1 MKKLFFKLSMLLF
14 MLSLSINAAWADFST
29 KPYYVAQLTA
39 SASSTG
45 GGKVYLDA
53 GQNGDNYEPQDED
66 FVDSDTRTKGLALSM
81 QGMDRMRVAFTTWQK
96 ADDGY
101 YFVGWSYAD
110 NGFDLGMRK
119 PEEAEQDNFS
129 DLYDVGTEK
138 STYETVDPENED
150 SDPVKDENGNVV
162 YVEDK
167 YFPAVYTLYATFE
180 PIRIAGFEIGGSNT
194 ITDGTSCT
202 QTVTFDFVG
211 EDIDADDFESLAI
224 TSSTGGG
231 AWTNASG
238 EALSI
243 SDLDISGETAKVEVK
258 FTAPNTNIAEY
269 TANLRLTTQANITMN
284 VLLGARII
292 EDGVEAIRLNK
303 SKVQYDGEDGS
314 GTLESML
321 TKAVTGDIIKLN
333 GNYSDAVEINKN
345 ITFDLN
351 GYELSNTLTVSGGN
365 VTVAFSNYG
374 GSATSLTVNGGK
386 AILNGGTFGT
396 LTIGASGTVEQ
407 NGATIDGTAENNGSL
422 TTLDGYF
429 QDGLTSAGT
438 LIVNGG
444 VFEGEIAINIT
455 GGSAQIKKGSIYGTL
470 YGVQTDDGSTTIEK
484 LAEIGGYIKALY
496 GNGDTLTVNNGKFVD
511 PENLKDGSITF
522 YAGYFQTNNSEED
535 EVLGKHV
542 WRNTSGAEFR
552 EGYEFFVGSAESAKA
567 AGVSVCHIG
576 GTSYAALEDALAYA
590 NTTSD
595 KVIIIMDNDYTMP
608 AGYYTLPDNAVLIIP
623 KNNDQGNETKTVE
636 RAIYSETPGY
646 EVDYVTPTKF
656 RCLTLSE
663 GVNLDVHGTIEV
675 SGTQFSSH
683 HAYTSAVY
691 GPYGQLQMNKG
702 SKITLQDGSELRA
715 WGYVTGDL
723 ENQDAQHNVP
733 MGEIDARRGA
743 MVREQ
748 FQMGDWKGARFSGM
762 GLLEGN
768 PVFPLNTYFIQNIEV
783 PVKYHPGAVLSTAA
797 GVTAAEEEWGG
808 MASTVSGILGTANIS
823 MSANDIKVIGVT
835 EGEPAMFLMDAA
847 ADAENTWVR
856 KWYDASKDQQVY
868 EINSGAHIGNLII
881 PLVSSPLFTQ
891 QNFLPLPE
899 DLTMNSGQ
907 YFLPITNNFKLHLLS
922 GIMDF
927 TQSTELLPGAE
938 VEIDKESRVYI
949 TPTENV
955 NSGAL
960 FVYDADDW
968 GNYAGAAP
976 ARKVKY
982 APSFDDGENYGV
994 PSTRG
999 ITQGELKDA
1008 TVLVHGTFEITEGG
1022 YVYTSEHGANII
1034 SKNEDAGTFAFFAD
1048 NTIDNQTV
1056 SQVSG
1061 ATGGGQVDQTFYP
1074 AKLKNRVADPAFA
1087 ETSGIESGHT
1097 LMYLNDKWIGDEQ
1110 ILIYLDCYTAEFD
1123 QQKYAQAQGGTGT
1136 YEDAVE
1142 KIYIK
1147 PQEYV
1152 EIAYSSLTI
1161 TEDENIL
1168 SIDIEGNPN
1177 HTFSDAAGAGR
1188 LFIQV
1193 GDNLTCQWWEVEAK
1207 DNYYHCIHPDNDTY
1221 YEWNESESQWEEVRF
1236 EITWLD
1242 WDGSPILDANDD
1254 PIVYEVPYGTQAEWL
1269 STNPTRE
1276 PSDDY
1281 TYDFTGW
1288 SPALGKVTSDV
1299 TYMATYEEKQIKY
1312 TIVFVNDGG
1321 VEIERHLLARDEV
1334 PVCENAP
1341 TRTGYILQWSPND
1354 PAPVTGDETYTATWL
1369 PEPPTTYTITFKNYD
1384 GSQLE
1389 QKEVNADE
1397 TPEYTGEE
1405 FSKPETDEYSYTF
1418 SGWKPAIAPA
1428 SSNATYVAQFVEE
1441 PRQYEVNFYQEDKE
1455 TLIETQSIPYGG
1467 MPVIPD
1473 YTKQN
1478 TAQYTYSI
1486 QWKNM
1491 DGDDNIQ
1498 PVIEDVDYYADT
1510 TSTTN
1515 KYNVKL
1521 ISNPSGACTLIGN
1534 GIYEYDE
1541 AEDAVTITITPNDGY
1556 EFTSWSDGVAIGE
1569 PDEGVY
1575 TRQMPITG
1583 DINLVANFSV
1593 SDPDYTIHW
1602 WNEDGSAE
1610 LVEAVD
1616 QKANTNTIYP
1626 GATPTKDATA
1636 QYTYTFDGWSTSV
1649 GGDRAYKNNMTPVA
1663 TENAN
1668 YYAHFAA
1675 TVNTYEVT
1683 LTAAPVSAA
1692 TFSGLGTYLYNEN
1705 ANAVTLTVIPNAGYT
1720 FTGWSD
1726 GQEGTNLV
1734 RQMAITGDIN
1744 LVANFTVNEPD
1755 YTITWMSE
1763 DGSQTL
1769 AEVGYKYKTPSTYT
1783 GETPTKDAN
1792 EDYIYTFDGWTSEAD
1807 GAGTYYANGATPKVM
1822 ANATYFAHFA
1832 ATPIYTITWLD
1843 GDDNTLHT
1851 DVLAY
1856 GAMPSYDGETPTKS
1870 ATAEYTYTF
1879 NGSWSPSIVV
1889 VNGDATYTA
1898 QFDATPIY
1906 TITWL
1911 DGDGNTLHTDV
1922 LAYGAMPSYDG
1933 ETPTKSPSALYI
1945 YTFNGTWS
1953 PSIVPVNGDATYTAQ
1968 FDEAPNPAADLE
1980 IGVGESE
1987 DLNDEVIERTNLV
2000 ITSNGIDA
2008 SGQLLGAE
2016 NLTITGEA
2024 IFRLEQDF
2032 ADATWYAVAVPWTVD
2047 PATGIYNVAGTHLPT
2062 GNVYVIEFNASAYA
2076 SANRQ
2081 TGRTDYWK
2089 FLDVTGNDMLP
2100 GKLYMVYLSSG
2111 TTALEFHKKAD
2122 ASIWTTSTSV
2132 EPASGSVTNQEN
2144 WNAIA
2149 NPALYHANMETG
2161 AADGDVLKYNG
2172 NDSYVVASSDNMVVG
2187 QPIFAQ
2193 VSTASTVAAEPVG
2206 GGAGMPAYRRAP
2218 QESTADNRFVV
2229 ELTHN
2234 GNLADR
2240 LIVQTADEKVNE
2252 YVIGKDLAKMSVSTK
2267 VAQMWMNRYD
2277 AKLCKNTVEMTGD
2290 HADYS
2295 LGISA
2300 PVAGEY
2306 VLTAAQQRG
2315 DKVLYLTHNGQAI
2328 WNLSESDFVLSLEQ
2342 GAANEYG
2349 LRVSTRAPQ
2358 TTTGVDEAV
2367 VDAQGQTCKVLIED
2381 KVFIIRGD
2389 KAYSIDGQ
2397 LVK

>member
-1 MKKLFFKLSMLLF
+1 MRKLILKLSMLLF
-14 MLSLSINAAWADFST
+14 VLAMSVNAAWGASMLDQ
-29 KPYYVAQLTA
+29 KPYYVAQMTA
-39 SASSTG
+39 STSSTG

-81 QGMDRMRVAFTTWQK
+81 QGMNQMRVAFTTWQK

-110 NGFDLGMRK
+110 NGFDLGMSK
-119 PEEAEQDNFS
+119 PVDAEENIFS
-129 DLYDVGTEK
+129 DLYDVGTKK
-138 STYETVDPENED
+138 STYEEQDGNPKRD
-150 SDPVKDENGNVV
+150 ANGNVI
-162 YVEDK
+162 YVEDE

-180 PIRIAGFEIGGSNT
+180 PIRIAGFEIDGSNT
-194 ITDGTSCT
+194 ITEGTSCT
-202 QTVTFDFVG
+202 QTVTFELVG
-211 EDIDADDFESLAI
+211 EDIDEDDFESLAI
-224 TSSTGGG
+224 ISSTGGT
-231 AWTNASG
+231 WTNASD
-238 EALSI
+238 ETLSI
-243 SDLDISGETAKVEVK
+243 SDLGIIDETATVEVK
-258 FTAPNTNIAEY
+258 FTAPSDDVAEY
-269 TANLRLTTQANITMN
+269 TANLQLETKAGITMN

-292 EDGVEAIRLNK
+292 EEGVEAIRLNK
-303 SKVQYDGEDGS
+303 SKVQYEGEEGS
-314 GTLESML
+314 GTLESLL

-333 GNYSDAVEINKN
+333 GDYSDAVSINKN

-365 VTVAFSNYG
+365 VTVAYSMYG
-374 GSATSLTVNGGK
+374 GEADALEVNGGK

-407 NGATIDGTAENNGSL
+407 NGATITAAENNGSL

-429 QDGLTSAGT
+429 SDGLTSAGT

-444 VFEGEIAINIT
+444 FFEGEMAINVT
-455 GGSAQIKKGSIYGTL
+455 GGTAQIKKGIIYGSL
-470 YGVQTDDGSTTIEK
+470 YGVQTNGGSTTIEK
-484 LAEIGGYIKALY
+484 LAEIDGGTKAL
-496 GNGDTLTVNNGKFVD
+496 NGAGGSLTINNGKFAD
-511 PENLKDGSITF
+511 PENLNGGSITF
-522 YAGYFQTNNSEED
+522 NAGYFQTNTSGAT

-552 EGYEFFVGSAESAKA
+552 EGYEFFVGAADAAKA

-576 GTSYAALEDALAYA
+576 GTSYSALEDALAYA
-590 NTTSD
+590 NNTSD
-595 KVIIIMDNDYTMP
+595 NVIIIMDNDYTLP

-623 KNNDQGNETKTVE
+623 KDNEQGNENKTVE
-636 RAIYSETPGY
+636 RAIYSTTPGY
-646 EVDYVTPTKF
+646 EVEYETPTKF

-663 GVNLDVHGTIEV
+663 GVNWDVHGTIEV
-675 SGTQFSSH
+675 SGTQYSSH
-683 HAYTSAVY
+683 EAYSSAVY

-715 WGYVTGDL
+715 WGYVTGDID
-723 ENQDAQHNVP
+723 NQDAQHHVP
-733 MGEIDARRGA
+733 MGEIDARRGST
-743 MVREQ
+743 VREQ

-762 GLLEGN
+762 GLLENN

-797 GVTAAEEEWGG
+797 GVTAADSEWGSQ
-808 MASTVSGILGTANIS
+808 AETVIDNLGTANIS

-835 EGEPAMFLMDAA
+835 EGEPAMFLMDAM

-881 PLVSSPLFTQ
+881 PLVSSPFFVDFNLGG
-891 QNFLPLPE
+891 NYMPE

-960 FVYDADDW
+960 FVYDAEDW
-968 GNYAGAAP
+968 GNYAGAVP

-982 APSFDDGENYGV
+982 APAFDGE

-999 ITQGELKDA
+999 IELEDLEDA
-1008 TVLVHGTFEITEGG
+1008 TILVHGTFEIAEDG

-1034 SKNEDAGTFAFFAD
+1034 STNEDAGTFAFFAN
-1048 NTIDNQTV
+1048 NTTETMTV

-1061 ATGGGQVDQTFYP
+1061 ANGSGQVNQTFYP
-1074 AKLKNRVADPAFA
+1074 AKLRNGDDTFA
-1087 ETSGIESGHT
+1087 ETSGIENGHT
-1097 LMYLNDKWIGDEQ
+1097 LMYLNNKWIGDEQ
-1110 ILIYLDCYTAEFD
+1110 LLIYLDCFTAEFD
-1123 QQKYAQAQGGTGT
+1123 QQKYAQAQSGTIT
-1136 YEDAVE
+1136 YAEAVE

-1152 EIAYSSLTI
+1152 EIAYSSLAI
-1161 TEDENIL
+1161 TEDESIL
-1168 SIDIEGNPN
+1168 SIAIEGNPN

-1207 DNYYHCIHPDNDTY
+1207 DNYYHCIHPENDTY
-1221 YEWNESESQWEEVRF
+1221 YEWDNVRNEWKEKKF
-1236 EITWLD
+1236 TITWKD
-1242 WDGSPILDANDD
+1242 WDGSTITT
-1254 PIVYEVPYGTQAEWL
+1254 YSVPYGTQAEWL

-1276 PSDDY
+1276 PSMDY

-1334 PVCENAP
+1334 PVCENVP

-1354 PAPVTGDETYTATWL
+1354 PAPVTGDQTYTATWL
-1369 PEPPTTYTITFKNYD
+1369 PEPPATYTITFKNYD
-1384 GSQLE
+1384 GTVLKKKSDAL
-1389 QKEVNADE
+1389 ADAVFVVEAE
-1397 TPEYTGEE
+1397 TMPSDADVADPTKAAT
-1405 FSKPETDEYSYTF
+1405 SEYSYTF

-1441 PRQYEVNFYQEDKE
+1441 PRQYEVKFYQEDKE

-1467 MPVIPD
+1467 VPVIPD

-1486 QWKNM
+1486 QWKNIAN
-1491 DGDDNIQ
+1491 DANIQ
-1498 PVIEDVDYYADT
+1498 SVTSNANYYAAVT
-1510 TSTTN
+1510 TTTN

-1534 GIYEYDE
+1534 GIYDYNE
-1541 AEDAVTITITPNDGY
+1541 AEDAITISVTNIAADHT
-1556 EFTSWSDGVAIGE
+1556 FTGWSDGNTNASR
-1569 PDEGVY
+1569 
-1575 TRQMPITG
+1575 TMPVTG

-1593 SDPDYTIHW
+1593 SDPNYTIHW
-1602 WNEDGSAE
+1602 WNEDGSEE
-1610 LVEAVD
+1610 LVPAVG

-1626 GATPTKDATA
+1626 GAMPTKPATA
-1636 QYTYTFDGWSTSV
+1636 QYTYTFDGWATEANGERV
-1649 GGDRAYKNNMTPVA
+1649 YKNNMTPAA
-1663 TENAN
+1663 TADAN
-1668 YYAHFAA
+1668 YYAHFEA

-1683 LTAAPVSAA
+1683 LTAAPVGAA
-1692 TFSGLGTYLYNEN
+1692 TFSGLGIYPYNEDEE
-1705 ANAVTLTVIPNAGYT
+1705 AVTLTVIPNAGYT
-1720 FTGWSD
+1720 FAGWSD

-1734 RQMAITGDIN
+1734 RQMAITDNIN

-1755 YTITWMSE
+1755 YTITWKSE
-1763 DGSQTL
+1763 DGTQTL

-1783 GETPTKDAN
+1783 GETPTKAATA
-1792 EDYIYTFDGWTSEAD
+1792 EYSYTFDGWTSEAE

-1822 ANATYFAHFA
+1822 ADATYFAHFA
-1832 ATPIYTITWLD
+1832 
-1843 GDDNTLHT
+1843 
-1851 DVLAY
+1851 
-1856 GAMPSYDGETPTKS
+1856 E
-1870 ATAEYTYTF
+1870 
-1879 NGSWSPSIVV
+1879 
-1889 VNGDATYTA
+1889 
-1898 QFDATPIY
+1898 
-1906 TITWL
+1906 
-1911 DGDGNTLHTDV
+1911 
-1922 LAYGAMPSYDG
+1922 
-1933 ETPTKSPSALYI
+1933 
-1945 YTFNGTWS
+1945 
-1953 PSIVPVNGDATYTAQ
+1953 VPVVPT
-1968 FDEAPNPAADLE
+1968 EEDLE

-1987 DLNDEVIERTNLV
+1987 DLDDEVVERTNLI
-2000 ITSNGIDA
+2000 ITSNGTA

-2024 IFRLEQDF
+2024 IFRLEQSF
-2032 ADATWYAVAVPWTVD
+2032 AAATWYAVAVPWTVD
-2047 PATGIYNVAGTHLPT
+2047 PATGIYNAAGVHLPT
-2062 GNVYVIEFNASAYA
+2062 GNVYVIEFDASVYA
-2076 SANRQ
+2076 SADRQ
-2081 TGRTDYWK
+2081 SGRSDYWK
-2089 FLDVTGNDMLP
+2089 FLDVTGNDMEP
-2100 GKLYMVYLSSG
+2100 GKLYMVYLAAG
-2111 TTALEFHKKAD
+2111 TDALEFHKKAG

-2132 EPASGSVTNQEN
+2132 STASGSEALQEN

-2149 NPALYHANMETG
+2149 NPALYYADMTIANTY
-2161 AADGDVLKYNG
+2161 GDVLKYNG
-2172 NDSYVVASSDNMVVG
+2172 NDAYVVASSTNMVVG

-2193 VSTASTVAAEPVG
+2193 VTAASTVDATPVSG
-2206 GGAGMPAYRRAP
+2206 GSPAPAYRLAQ
-2218 QESTADNRFVV
+2218 QETTADNRFVV

-2240 LIVQTADEKVNE
+2240 MIVQTAEEKANE
-2252 YVIGKDLAKMSVSTK
+2252 YVIGMDLAKMSVSTK
-2267 VAQMWMNRYD
+2267 VAQMWMSRYD

-2290 HADYS
+2290 HVDYP
-2295 LGISA
+2295 LAISA

-2306 VLTAAQQRG
+2306 ILTATQQRG
-2315 DKVLYLTHNGQAI
+2315 NEELYLTHNGEAI
-2328 WNLSESDFVLSLEQ
+2328 WNLSERDYVLMLEN
-2342 GAANEYG
+2342 GTDANYG
-2349 LRVSTRAPQ
+2349 LRICLKAPQ
-2358 TTTGVDEAV
+2358 VTTGMDEAI
-2367 VDAQGQTCKVLIED
+2367 VDAQGETRKVLIND
-2381 KVFIIRGD
+2381 QVFIIRGD
-2389 KAYSIDGQ
+2389 KVYSVDGQ

>member
-1 MKKLFFKLSMLLF
+1 MCMKKLVVRFLMLLF
-14 MLSLSINAAWADFST
+14 VLGMSTNVAWGAGMMNQ
-29 KPYYVAQLTA
+29 KPYYVAQMTA
-39 SASSTG
+39 STSSTG

-53 GQNGDNYEPQDED
+53 GQNGESYVPEDED
-66 FVDSDTRTKGLALSM
+66 FVESVTRTRGLALSM

-96 ADDGY
+96 ADEGY

-110 NGFDLGMRK
+110 NGFDLGIRK
-119 PEEAEQDNFS
+119 PEDAPEDNFS

-138 STYETVDPENED
+138 STYETVDPGDEN
-150 SDPVKDENGNVV
+150 SDPATDDDGNVI
-162 YVEDK
+162 YVEDE

-180 PIRIAGFEIGGSNT
+180 PIRIVGFEIDGSNT

-202 QTVTFDFVG
+202 QTVTFELNG
-211 EDIDADDFESLAI
+211 EDIDDDDFESLEI
-224 TSSTGGG
+224 TSSTGGT
-231 AWTNASG
+231 WTNASG

-243 SDLDISGETAKVEVK
+243 SDDLDISGETATVTVK
-258 FTAPNTNIAEY
+258 FTAPNTNVAEY
-269 TANLRLTTQANITMN
+269 TANLRLTTKAGITMN

-303 SKVQYDGEDGS
+303 SKVQYEGEEGS
-314 GTLESML
+314 GTLESLL

-333 GNYSDAVEINKN
+333 GDYSDAVSINNN

-351 GYELSNTLTVSGGN
+351 GYVLGNTLTVAGGKVTIAYSPYGGEANALN
-365 VTVAFSNYG
+365 VT
-374 GSATSLTVNGGK
+374 GGK
-386 AILNGGTFGT
+386 AILNGGTFGS
-396 LTIGASGTVEQ
+396 LVIGASGTVEQ

-438 LIVNGG
+438 LIANGG
-444 VFEGEIAINIT
+444 VFEGEIAINVT
-455 GGSAQIKKGSIYGTL
+455 DGSAQIKKGIVYGSL
-470 YGVQTDDGSTTIEK
+470 YGVQTKGGATTIEK
-484 LAEIGGYIKALY
+484 LAEIVGETKALNVEA
-496 GNGDTLTVNNGKFVD
+496 GSLTVNNGKFND
-511 PENLKDGSITF
+511 AENLLVDNPAGEFTF
-522 YAGYFQTNNSEED
+522 NAAYFQTNNSEED
-535 EVLGKHV
+535 EVLGKQV

-552 EGYEFFVGSAESAKA
+552 EGYEFFAGDANAAKA

-576 GTSYAALEDALAYA
+576 GTSYSALEDALAYA

-646 EVDYVTPTKF
+646 EVSYVSPTKF

-675 SGTQFSSH
+675 SGSQFSSH

-691 GPYGQLQMNKG
+691 GPYGQLQLNRG
-702 SKITLQDGSELRA
+702 SKITLQNGSELRA
-715 WGYVTGDL
+715 WGYVTGDI
-723 ENQDAQHNVP
+723 EHQDAKHNVP

-743 MVREQ
+743 TVREQ
-748 FQMGDWKGARFSGM
+748 FQMGDWKGAAFSGM
-762 GLLEGN
+762 GLLQGN

-797 GVTAAEEEWGG
+797 GVTAAESEWGG

-823 MSANDIKVIGVT
+823 MSANDIKIIGVT
-835 EGEPAMFLMDAA
+835 EGDPAMFLMDAA

-881 PLVSSPLFTQ
+881 PLVSSPFFSQFSLGG
-891 QNFLPLPE
+891 NEMPE

-949 TPTENV
+949 TPTEGV

-960 FVYDADDW
+960 FVYDAEDW
-968 GNYAGAAP
+968 GNYAGGVP

-982 APSFDDGENYGV
+982 APAFDDGENNGV

-999 ITQGELKDA
+999 ITMEDLEDA
-1008 TVLVHGTFEITEGG
+1008 TILVHGTFEITEDG

-1034 SKNEDAGTFAFFAD
+1034 STNEDAGTFAFFAN
-1048 NTIDNQTV
+1048 NTTDYQTV

-1061 ATGGGQVDQTFYP
+1061 ATGGGQIDQTFYP

-1123 QQKYAQAQGGTGT
+1123 QQKYAQAQGGTIT
-1136 YEDAVE
+1136 YAEAVE

-1161 TEDENIL
+1161 TENESALLIT
-1168 SIDIEGNPN
+1168 IEGNPN

-1193 GDNLTCQWWEVEAK
+1193 GDNLTCQWWEVETK

-1221 YEWNESESQWEEVRF
+1221 YEWDNVRSEWKEVRF

-1242 WDGSPILDANDD
+1242 WDGSPILDAEDN
-1254 PIVYEVPYGTQAEWL
+1254 PVVYEVPYGTQAEWL

-1299 TYMATYEEKQIKY
+1299 TYMASYEEKQIKY

-1369 PEPPTTYTITFKNYD
+1369 PEPPETYTITFKNYD
-1384 GSQLE
+1384 GSPLE
-1389 QKEVNADE
+1389 QKVVNADV

-1405 FSKPETDEYSYTF
+1405 FSKPETDEYTYTF
-1418 SGWKPAIAPA
+1418 SGWKPALAPA

-1441 PRQYEVNFYQEDKE
+1441 PRQYEVKFYQEDKT

-1486 QWKNM
+1486 QWKNV

-1498 PVIEDVDYYADT
+1498 PVIEDVDYYADVT
-1510 TSTTN
+1510 TTTN

-1534 GIYEYDE
+1534 GIYEYNA
-1541 AEDAVTITITPNDGY
+1541 AEDAITISVTNVAENHSFAG
-1556 EFTSWSDGVAIGE
+1556 WSDGNTNASR
-1569 PDEGVY
+1569 
-1575 TRQMPITG
+1575 TMPITG
-1583 DINLVANFSV
+1583 DINLVANFTV
-1593 SDPDYTIHW
+1593 TDPDYEIHW
-1602 WNEDGSAE
+1602 WSEDGSAE
-1610 LVEAVD
+1610 LVEAVG

-1626 GATPTKDATA
+1626 GATPAKQATA
-1636 QYTYTFDGWSTSV
+1636 QYTYTFDGWATEAN
-1649 GGDRAYKNNMTPVA
+1649 GERAYKNNMTPKA
-1663 TENAN
+1663 TDDAD
-1668 YYAHFAA
+1668 YYAHFEA

-1683 LTAAPVSAA
+1683 LTAAPAGAA
-1692 TFSGLGTYLYNEN
+1692 TFSGLGEYLYNESED
-1705 ANAVTLTVIPNAGYT
+1705 AVTLTVIPNAGYT

-1734 RQMAITGDIN
+1734 RQMPITGDIN

-1755 YTITWMSE
+1755 YTITWKSE
-1763 DGSQTL
+1763 DGTQTL
-1769 AEVGYKYKTPSTYT
+1769 AEVGYKYKTQSTYT
-1783 GETPTKDAN
+1783 GETPTKDATA
-1792 EDYIYTFDGWTSEAD
+1792 EYSYTFDGWTSEAN
-1807 GAGTYYANGATPKVM
+1807 GAGIYYANGATPKVM
-1822 ANATYFAHFA
+1822 ADATYFAHFE
-1832 ATPIYTITWLD
+1832 TTTKTYIITWKRDD
-1843 GDDNTLHT
+1843 GTLIENTEEE
-1851 DVLAY
+1851 Y
-1856 GAMPSYDGETPTKS
+1856 GAELSPADPTKPE
-1870 ATAEYTYTF
+1870 TEEYTYEFSHWTPELA
-1879 NGSWSPSIVV
+1879 NVTGVAI
-1889 VNGDATYTA
+1889 YTA
-1898 QFDATPIY
+1898 
-1906 TITWL
+1906 
-1911 DGDGNTLHTDV
+1911 V
-1922 LAYGAMPSYDG
+1922 
-1933 ETPTKSPSALYI
+1933 
-1945 YTFNGTWS
+1945 FNAIPKVS
-1953 PSIVPVNGDATYTAQ
+1953 N
-1968 FDEAPNPAADLE
+1968 LE
-1980 IGVGESE
+1980 IGINDSE

-2008 SGQLLGAE
+2008 SGELLGAE
-2016 NLTITGEA
+2016 NLTITGDA
-2024 IFRLEQDF
+2024 IFRMEKDF
-2032 ADATWYAVAVPWTVD
+2032 AAQTWYAVAVPWTVALD
-2047 PATGIYNVAGTHLPT
+2047 GIRDNSGNAFATND
-2062 GNVYVIEFNASAYA
+2062 VYVLEFDAEAYA
-2076 SANRQ
+2076 SANRAD
-2081 TGRTDYWK
+2081 GRNDYWH
-2089 FLDVTGNDMLP
+2089 FLDQSGNDMQP
-2100 GKLYMVYLSSG
+2100 GQLYMIWFRNAQNAV
-2111 TTALEFHKKAD
+2111 EFHK
-2122 ASIWTTSTSV
+2122 TSGDLWNTETSV
-2132 EPASGSVTNQEN
+2132 TTTAGEGSQAN
-2144 WNAIA
+2144 WNGIA
-2149 NPALYHANMETG
+2149 NPALYHANLSTG
-2161 AADGDVLKYNG
+2161 ATDVLKYNG
-2172 NDSYVVASSDNMVVG
+2172 NDAYVIGTTTNMIVGEPVFVQVASPKSDVEAV
-2187 QPIFAQ
+2187 
-2193 VSTASTVAAEPVG
+2193 PVG
-2206 GGAGMPAYRRAP
+2206 GSSSAPYRSVLPTAT
-2218 QESTADNRFVV
+2218 EADNRFVV
-2229 ELTHN
+2229 ELTGN
-2234 GNLADR
+2234 GKLNDR
-2240 LIVQTADEKVNE
+2240 MIVQTAEEKPDT
-2252 YVIGKDLAKMSVSTK
+2252 YVIGQDLAKMGLSALN
-2267 VAQMWMNRYD
+2267 AQMWINRYE

-2290 HADYS
+2290 HADYPLS
-2295 LGISA
+2295 ISA
-2300 PVAGEY
+2300 PAAGEY
-2306 VLTAAQQRG
+2306 TIHLTQHTSGSDYA
-2315 DKVLYLTHNGQAI
+2315 LYLTYNGEAI
-2328 WNLSESDFVLSLEQ
+2328 WNLSE
-2342 GAANEYG
+2342 GAYTLTLNKGTDANYG
-2349 LRVSTRAPQ
+2349 LRISARKTP
-2358 TTTGVDEAV
+2358 TGMDEAL
-2367 VDAQGQTCKVLIED
+2367 VDAQGDTRKVLID
-2381 KVFIIRGD
+2381 NQVFIIRGD
-2389 KAYSIDGQ
+2389 KVYNIDG
-2397 LVK
+2397 KMAK

>member
-1 MKKLFFKLSMLLF
+1 MMKKLFIKFLMLLF
-14 MLSLSINAAWADFST
+14 VLGMSTNAAWANFDANPF
-29 KPYYVAQLTA
+29 YVAQLTA
-39 SASSTG
+39 STSSTG

-53 GQNGDNYEPQDED
+53 GQNLDEGGNPITD
-66 FVDSDTRTKGLALSM
+66 YVPEEEEYVESVTRTRGLGLSM
-81 QGMDRMRVAFTTWQK
+81 QGMDRMKVAFTTWQK

-119 PEEAEQDNFS
+119 PEEASEDIFS

-138 STYETVDPENED
+138 STYELVDPENEN
-150 SDPVKDENGNVV
+150 SDPRKDEDGNVI
-162 YVEDK
+162 YVEDE

-180 PIRIAGFEIGGSNT
+180 PIRIAGFEIDGSNT

-202 QTVTFDFVG
+202 QTVTFELAG
-211 EDIDADDFESLAI
+211 EDIDPDDFESLAI

-243 SDLDISGETAKVEVK
+243 SDLDISGDAATVEVK

-292 EDGVEAIRLNK
+292 EEGVEAIRLNK

-333 GNYSDAVEINKN
+333 GDYSDAVEINKN

-351 GYELSNTLTVSGGN
+351 GYELSNTLTISGGN

-407 NGATIDGTAENNGSL
+407 NGATIDGTATNNGAL

-429 QDGLTSAGT
+429 SSGLTSAGT

-455 GGSAQIKKGSIYGTL
+455 DGSAQIKKGIIYGTL
-470 YGVQTDDGSTTIEK
+470 YGVQTDGGATTIEK
-484 LAEIGGYIKALY
+484 LAEVSGDTKALN
-496 GNGDTLTVNNGKFVD
+496 GNGGTLTVNNGKFVD

-522 YAGYFQTNNSEED
+522 YAGYFQTNNSGED

-576 GTSYAALEDALAYA
+576 GTSYSALEDALAYA

-595 KVIIIMDNDYTMP
+595 NVIIIMDNDYTMP
-608 AGYYTLPDNAVLIIP
+608 AGYYTLPENAVLIIP
-623 KNNDQGNETKTVE
+623 KDNAQGNENKTVE
-636 RAIYSETPGY
+636 RAIYLYDEDNPERNVLY
-646 EVDYVTPTKF
+646 ETPTKF

-675 SGTQFSSH
+675 SGTQYSSH
-683 HAYTSAVY
+683 EAFTSAVY

-715 WGYVTGDL
+715 WGYVTGDIAS
-723 ENQDAQHNVP
+723 QDAEHHVP

-743 MVREQ
+743 TVREQ
-748 FQMGDWKGARFSGM
+748 FQMGDWKGAAFSGM
-762 GLLEGN
+762 GLLQGN

-797 GVTAAEEEWGG
+797 GVTAAENEWGG
-808 MASTVSGILGTANIS
+808 YAQAVSGFLGTANIS

-835 EGEPAMFLMDAA
+835 EGDPAMFLMDAA

-881 PLVSSPLFTQ
+881 PLVSSPFFSQFSLGG
-891 QNFLPLPE
+891 NEMPE

-949 TPTENV
+949 TPTEGV

-960 FVYDADDW
+960 FVYDAEDW
-968 GNYAGAAP
+968 GNYAGGVP

-982 APSFDDGENYGV
+982 TPAFDDGENDGV

-999 ITQGELKDA
+999 ITMGDLEDA
-1008 TVLVHGTFEITEGG
+1008 TILVHGTFEIAEDG

-1048 NTIDNQTV
+1048 NTTENQTV

-1061 ATGGGQVDQTFYP
+1061 EKGGSPEGKTFYP
-1074 AKLKNRVADPAFA
+1074 AKLRNGDDSFV
-1087 ETSGIESGHT
+1087 ETSGVKNMQT
-1097 LMYLNDKWIGDEQ
+1097 LIYLNDKWIGDEQ
-1110 ILIYLDCYTAEFD
+1110 LLLYLDCFTAEAD
-1123 QQKYAQAQGGTGT
+1123 AQKYYQGE
-1136 YEDAVE
+1136 YQDAIE

-1152 EIAYSSLTI
+1152 EIAYTSFTVTGDANALSL
-1161 TEDENIL
+1161 
-1168 SIDIEGNPN
+1168 SVVGNPN

-1242 WDGSPILDANDD
+1242 WDGSPILDAKDN
-1254 PIVYEVPYGTQAEWL
+1254 PVVYEVPYGTQVEWL

-1299 TYMATYEEKQIKY
+1299 TYMASYEEKQIKY

-1354 PAPVTGDETYTATWL
+1354 PAPVTGDQTYTATWL
-1369 PEPPTTYTITFKNYD
+1369 PEPPETYTITFMNYD

-1389 QKEVNADE
+1389 QKVVNADE

-1441 PRQYEVNFYQEDKE
+1441 PRQYEVNFYQEDKT
-1455 TLIETQSIPYGG
+1455 TLIETQSISYGG

-1486 QWKNM
+1486 QWKNV

-1498 PVIEDVDYYADT
+1498 PVIEDVDYYADVT
-1510 TSTTN
+1510 TTTN

-1534 GIYEYDE
+1534 GIYEYGTE
-1541 AEDAVTITITPNDGY
+1541 VTLAVDTVANY
-1556 EFTSWSDGVAIGE
+1556 EFTGWSDGAQKGTHSENRYSRSIIVTSDTTI
-1569 PDEGVY
+1569 
-1575 TRQMPITG
+1575 
-1583 DINLVANFSV
+1583 VANFTYKGEGIK
-1593 SDPDYTIHW
+1593 YTIRW
-1602 WNEDGSAE
+1602 WNEDGTQP
-1610 LVEAVD
+1610 LVDPVV
-1616 QKANTNTIYP
+1616 QQPNTNTLYP
-1626 GATPTKDATA
+1626 GATPTKPATA
-1636 QYTYTFDGWSTSV
+1636 QYTYTFDGWATV
-1649 GGDRAYKNNMTPVA
+1649 AGGDRAYKNNMTPKA
-1663 TENAN
+1663 TADAN
-1668 YYAHFAA
+1668 YFAHFEA
-1675 TVNTYEVT
+1675 TVNNYEVT
-1683 LTAAPVSAA
+1683 LTAAPASAA
-1692 TFSGLGTYLYNEN
+1692 TFSGLGVYPYNES
-1705 ANAVTLTVIPNAGYT
+1705 ADAVTLTVIPNAGYT

-1734 RQMAITGDIN
+1734 RQMPITGDIN

-1763 DGSQTL
+1763 DGTQTL
-1769 AEVGYKYKTPSTYT
+1769 AEVGYKYKTQSTYT

-1792 EDYIYTFDGWTSEAD
+1792 EDYIYTFDGWTSEAN

-1822 ANATYFAHFA
+1822 ADATYFAHFA

-1898 QFDATPIY
+1898 QFDAIP
-1906 TITWL
+1906 
-1911 DGDGNTLHTDV
+1911 V
-1922 LAYGAMPSYDG
+1922 
-1933 ETPTKSPSALYI
+1933 
-1945 YTFNGTWS
+1945 
-1953 PSIVPVNGDATYTAQ
+1953 IVN
-1968 FDEAPNPAADLE
+1968 LE
-1980 IGVGESE
+1980 IGIGDIE
-1987 DLNDEVIERTNLV
+1987 DLDNEVVERTNLI

-2008 SGQLLGAE
+2008 SGELLGAE
-2016 NLTITGEA
+2016 NLTITGDA
-2024 IFRLEQDF
+2024 IFRLEQSF
-2032 ADATWYAVAVPWTVD
+2032 AAATWYAVAVPWVVE
-2047 PATGIYNVAGTHLPT
+2047 PSTGIYGESGRLALGSQI
-2062 GNVYVIEFNASAYA
+2062 YIIEFDGAAYA
-2076 SANRQ
+2076 SNGGADDTNLYWHFLHQ
-2081 TGRTDYWK
+2081 TG
-2089 FLDVTGNDMLP
+2089 VDMVP
-2100 GKLYMVYLSSG
+2100 GKLYMIYLASAQ
-2111 TTALEFHKKAD
+2111 TQLNFYKKAG
-2122 ASIWTTSTSV
+2122 AAILTTSLTVSTATSSID
-2132 EPASGSVTNQEN
+2132 EKYSN
-2144 WNAIA
+2144 WNAIS
-2149 NPALYHANMETG
+2149 NPALFHADLSTG
-2161 AADGDVLKYNG
+2161 VTKYQTYDNNDGQTYTVQDATTENLIVAKPIF
-2172 NDSYVVASSDNMVVG
+2172 VQVEASS
-2187 QPIFAQ
+2187 
-2193 VSTASTVAAEPVG
+2193 TVYATVPSG
-2206 GGAGMPAYRRAP
+2206 SSPAPYRRAS
-2218 QESTADNRFVV
+2218 QTENESKFVV
-2229 ELTHN
+2229 EISRN
-2234 GNLADR
+2234 DKMADR
-2240 LIVQTADEKVNE
+2240 LIVETADEKENK
-2252 YVIGKDLAKMSVSTK
+2252 YVIGQDLAKFGVSSK
-2267 VAQMWMNRYD
+2267 VAQMWVNRYD
-2277 AKLCKNTVEMTGD
+2277 AKLCANTVEMVND
-2290 HADYS
+2290 RADYPLS
-2295 LGISA
+2295 IFA
-2300 PVAGEY
+2300 PAAGEY
-2306 VLTAAQQRG
+2306 TLSAMQKSG
-2315 DKVLYLTHNGQAI
+2315 DAELYLTYNGQAI
-2328 WNLSESDFVLSLEQ
+2328 WNLSD
-2342 GAANEYG
+2342 GAYTLNLDKGTVSNYG
-2349 LRVSTRAPQ
+2349 LRVSASAPQ
-2358 TTTGVDEAV
+2358 NPTGVDEAI
-2367 VDAQGQTCKVLIED
+2367 VDAQGDTRKVLIGNQ
-2381 KVFIIRGD
+2381 VFIIRGD
-2389 KAYSIDGQ
+2389 KVYSVDGR

>member
-1 MKKLFFKLSMLLF
+1 MCMKKFVVRFLMLLF
-14 MLSLSINAAWADFST
+14 VLGMSTNVAWGAGMMNQ
-29 KPYYVAQLTA
+29 KPYYVAQMTA
-39 SASSTG
+39 STSSTG

-53 GQNGDNYEPQDED
+53 GQNGESYVPADED
-66 FVDSDTRTKGLALSM
+66 FVESVTRTRGLALSM
-81 QGMDRMRVAFTTWQK
+81 QGMDQMRVAFTTWQK

-101 YFVGWSYAD
+101 YFAGWSYTD
-110 NGFDLGMRK
+110 NGFDLGIRK
-119 PEEAEQDNFS
+119 PEDAPEDNFS

-138 STYETVDPENED
+138 STYETVDPGDEN
-150 SDPVKDENGNVV
+150 SDPATDGDGNVI

-180 PIRIAGFEIGGSNT
+180 PIRIVGFEIDGSNT
-194 ITDGTSCT
+194 ITDGTSCS
-202 QTVTFDFVG
+202 QTVTFELNG
-211 EDIDADDFESLAI
+211 EDIDADDFEALAI
-224 TSSTGGG
+224 TSSTGGT
-231 AWTNASG
+231 WTNASG

-243 SDLDISGETAKVEVK
+243 SDLDISGETATVTVK
-258 FTAPNTNIAEY
+258 FTAPNENVAEY
-269 TANLRLTTQANITMN
+269 TANLQLKTKANITMN

-303 SKVQYDGEDGS
+303 SKVQYEGTDGS
-314 GTLESML
+314 GTVVSML
-321 TKAVTGDIIKLN
+321 SKAVKGDIIKLN
-333 GNYSDAVEINKN
+333 GDYNAAVEINKN

-351 GYELSNTLTVSGGN
+351 GYKLSNTLTVAGGN
-365 VTVAFSNYG
+365 VTIAYSPYG
-374 GSATSLTVNGGK
+374 GEADALDVTGGK
-386 AILNGGTFGT
+386 AILNGGTFGS
-396 LTIGASGTVEQ
+396 LAIGANGTVEQ

-429 QDGLTSAGT
+429 QYGLTSAGT
-438 LIVNGG
+438 LIANGG
-444 VFEGEIAINIT
+444 VFEGEIAINVT
-455 GGSAQIKKGSIYGTL
+455 DGSAQIKKGIVYGSL
-470 YGVQTDDGSTTIEK
+470 YGVQTNGGATTIEK
-484 LAEIGGYIKALY
+484 LAEIVGGTKALNVEA
-496 GNGDTLTVNNGKFVD
+496 GSLTVNNGKFND
-511 PENLKDGSITF
+511 AENLLEDNSAGEFTF
-522 YAGYFQTNNSEED
+522 NAAYFQTNNSEED

-552 EGYEFFVGSAESAKA
+552 EGYEFFVGSAEAAKT

-590 NTTSD
+590 NNTSD
-595 KVIIIMDNDYTMP
+595 DVIIIMDNDYTMP

-623 KNNDQGNETKTVE
+623 KNNDQGNETKTVD

-646 EVDYVTPTKF
+646 EVNYEAPTKF

-683 HAYTSAVY
+683 LAYTSAVY

-715 WGYVTGDL
+715 WGYVTGDI
-723 ENQDAQHNVP
+723 EHQDAQHNVP
-733 MGEIDARRGA
+733 MGEIDARRGS

-748 FQMGDWKGARFSGM
+748 FQMGDWKGAAFSGM

-797 GVTAAEEEWGG
+797 GVTAAENEWGG
-808 MASTVSGILGTANIS
+808 YASAVSGFLGTANIS

-881 PLVSSPLFTQ
+881 PLVSSPFFSQFSLGG
-891 QNFLPLPE
+891 NEMPE

-960 FVYDADDW
+960 FVYDAEDW
-968 GNYAGAAP
+968 GNYAGGVP

-982 APSFDDGENYGV
+982 APAFDDAENEGV

-999 ITQGELKDA
+999 ITLGDMEDA
-1008 TVLVHGTFEITEGG
+1008 TVLVHGTFEITAGG

-1034 SKNEDAGTFAFFAD
+1034 STNEDAGTFAFFAD
-1048 NTIDNQTV
+1048 NTTENQTV

-1061 ATGGGQVDQTFYP
+1061 AKGGSPIDKTFYP
-1074 AKLKNRVADPAFA
+1074 AKLKNGVADPAFA
-1087 ETSGIESGHT
+1087 ETSGIENGHT

-1110 ILIYLDCYTAEFD
+1110 ILIYLDCFTAEFD
-1123 QQKYAQAQGGTGT
+1123 QQKYAQAQSGNIT
-1136 YEDAVE
+1136 YAEAVD

-1152 EIAYSSLTI
+1152 EIAYSYLEI
-1161 TEDENIL
+1161 EEDENVLLIT
-1168 SIDIEGNPN
+1168 IEGNPN

-1242 WDGSPILDANDD
+1242 WDGSPITDAEDN
-1254 PIVYEVPYGTQAEWL
+1254 PVVYEVPYGTQAEWL

-1276 PSDDY
+1276 PSMDY

-1288 SPALGKVTSDV
+1288 NPALGKVTSDV

-1321 VEIERHLLARDEV
+1321 MEIERHLLARDEV
-1334 PVCENAP
+1334 PVCENVP

-1354 PAPVTGDETYTATWL
+1354 PAPVTGNQTYTATWL

-1389 QKEVNADE
+1389 QKVVNADE

-1418 SGWKPAIAPA
+1418 SGWKPAIVAA
-1428 SSNATYVAQFVEE
+1428 SSNATYVAQFTEA
-1441 PRQYEVNFYQEDKE
+1441 PRQYVVNFYQEDKE

-1467 MPVIPD
+1467 VPVIPD

-1498 PVIEDVDYYADT
+1498 PVIEDADYYAAVA
-1510 TSTTN
+1510 STTN

-1521 ISNPSGACTLIGN
+1521 ISNPSGACTLVGN
-1534 GIYEYDE
+1534 GIYEYNE
-1541 AEDAVTITITPNDGY
+1541 SEDAVTISVTNIAANHA
-1556 EFTSWSDGVAIGE
+1556 FTGWSDGNTNASR
-1569 PDEGVY
+1569 
-1575 TRQMPITG
+1575 TMAITG
-1583 DINLVANFSV
+1583 DINLVANFTV
-1593 SDPDYTIHW
+1593 TNPDYDINW
-1602 WNEDGSAE
+1602 WNEDGSE
-1610 LVEAVD
+1610 KLVPTVG
-1616 QKANTNTIYP
+1616 QKENTNTLYP
-1626 GATPTKDATA
+1626 GATPTKPATA
-1636 QYTYTFDGWSTSV
+1636 QYTYTFDGWATEAN
-1649 GGDRAYKNNMTPVA
+1649 GDRAYKNNMTPKA
-1663 TENAN
+1663 TADAD
-1668 YYAHFAA
+1668 YYVHFEA

-1683 LTAAPVSAA
+1683 LTAAPAGAA
-1692 TFSGLGTYLYNEN
+1692 TFSGLGTYQYNESDD
-1705 ANAVTLTVIPNAGYT
+1705 AVTLTVIPNAGYT

-1734 RQMAITGDIN
+1734 RQMAITDNIN
-1744 LVANFTVNEPD
+1744 LVANFEVNEPD
-1755 YTITWMSE
+1755 YTVTWKSE

-1783 GETPTKDAN
+1783 GETPTKAATA
-1792 EDYIYTFDGWTSEAD
+1792 EYSYTFDGWTSEAD

-1822 ANATYFAHFA
+1822 ADATYFAHFA
-1832 ATPIYTITWLD
+1832 
-1843 GDDNTLHT
+1843 
-1851 DVLAY
+1851 
-1856 GAMPSYDGETPTKS
+1856 E
-1870 ATAEYTYTF
+1870 
-1879 NGSWSPSIVV
+1879 
-1889 VNGDATYTA
+1889 
-1898 QFDATPIY
+1898 
-1906 TITWL
+1906 
-1911 DGDGNTLHTDV
+1911 
-1922 LAYGAMPSYDG
+1922 
-1933 ETPTKSPSALYI
+1933 
-1945 YTFNGTWS
+1945 
-1953 PSIVPVNGDATYTAQ
+1953 VPVVPT
-1968 FDEAPNPAADLE
+1968 EEDLE
-1980 IGVGESE
+1980 IGIGETE
-1987 DLNDEVIERTNLV
+1987 DLDDEVVERTNLI
-2000 ITSNGIDA
+2000 ITSNGTA

-2024 IFRLEQDF
+2024 IFRLEQEF
-2032 ADATWYAVAVPWTVD
+2032 AAATWYAIAVPWTVD
-2047 PATGIYNVAGTHLPT
+2047 PATGIYNAAGVNLPT
-2062 GNVYVIEFNASAYA
+2062 GNVYVIEFDASVYA
-2076 SANRQ
+2076 SADRES
-2081 TGRTDYWK
+2081 GRSDYWK
-2089 FLDVTGNDMLP
+2089 FLDVTGNDMEP
-2100 GKLYMVYLSSG
+2100 GKLYMVYLAAG
-2111 TTALEFHKKAD
+2111 TTALEFHKKD
-2122 ASIWTTSTSV
+2122 GASIWTTSTSV
-2132 EPASGSVTNQEN
+2132 STASGSIAEQSN

-2149 NPALYHANMETG
+2149 NPALYYANMETG
-2161 AADGDVLKYNG
+2161 ATDGDVLKYNG
-2172 NDSYVVASSDNMVVG
+2172 SDSYVVASSSNMVVG

-2193 VSTASTVAAEPVG
+2193 VSSPSTVEATPVG
-2206 GGAGMPAYRRAP
+2206 SGSSAPYRRVP
-2218 QESTADNRFVV
+2218 QETTADNRFVV
-2229 ELTHN
+2229 ELTYN

-2240 LIVQTADEKVNE
+2240 MIVQTAEEKANE
-2252 YVIGKDLAKMSVSTK
+2252 YVIGMDLAKMSVSTK

-2277 AKLCKNTVEMTGD
+2277 AKLCKNTVELNGY
-2290 HADYS
+2290 HADYPLS
-2295 LGISA
+2295 ISA

-2306 VLTAAQQRG
+2306 ILTATQQRG
-2315 DKVLYLTHNGQAI
+2315 YEELYLTHNGEAI
-2328 WNLSESDFVLSLEQ
+2328 WNLSESDYVLMLEN
-2342 GAANEYG
+2342 GTDANYG
-2349 LRVSTRAPQ
+2349 LRISVKNSPQ
-2358 TTTGVDEAV
+2358 VTTGVDEAI
-2367 VDAQGQTCKVLIED
+2367 VDAKGETRKVLIINQ
-2381 KVFIIRGD
+2381 VFIIRGNNV
-2389 KAYSIDGQ
+2389 YSIDGQ